1 MRISLEPRLSVP
13 PWVNLAVPA
22 GASVAGLLMGGILM
36 GVLGVDP
43 VRAYWE
49 MFRGA
54 LGSGYGF
61 SEVIVKTIP
70 LTLAGLATLISFRM
84 LLWNIGAEGQ
94 LALGALATVAV
105 VRFAF
110 VDSFPVM
117 LLLMSL
123 AAILAGGAW
132 GAIAG
137 FLKARWN
144 VNEIITTLMLN
155 YIALLL
161 MDYFLYGPWKDPTS
175 LGFPMT
181 AAFPDAAR
189 LPAYFGTR
197 VHLGIV
203 FALALAL
210 IMRAIL
216 RWTQWGFEIRVIGE
230 NPKAARY
237 AGMNIGR
244 NIMLVLFVSGAIAGL
259 AGMGEV
265 AGLQGRLARGFS
277 TGIGFA
283 GILVSWLAR
292 LNPLGVPV
300 VALGLGILLVGGDS
314 LQITMGL
321 PLASI
326 QVLEGLIL
334 FALLAGETLCRYR
347 VRISRGD
354 EKKEERARWIS

>member
-1 MRISLEPRLSVP
+1 
-13 PWVNLAVPA
+13 
-22 GASVAGLLMGGILM
+22 
-36 GVLGVDP
+36 
-43 VRAYWE
+43 
-49 MFRGA
+49 
-54 LGSGYGF
+54 
-61 SEVIVKTIP
+61 
-70 LTLAGLATLISFRM
+70 
-84 LLWNIGAEGQ
+84 
-94 LALGALATVAV
+94 
-105 VRFAF
+105 
-110 VDSFPVM
+110 
-117 LLLMSL
+117 
-123 AAILAGGAW
+123 
-132 GAIAG
+132 
-137 FLKARWN
+137 
-144 VNEIITTLMLN
+144 
-155 YIALLL
+155 
-161 MDYFLYGPWKDPTS
+161 
-175 LGFPMT
+175 MT

-189 LPAYFGTR
+189 LPAFFGTR

-203 FALALAL
+203 FALLLAL

-230 NPKAARY
+230 NPRAARY

-244 NIMLVLFVSGAIAGL
+244 NIMLVLFVSGALAGL

-300 VALGLGILLVGGDS
+300 VAVGLGILLVGGDS

-347 VRISRGD
+347 VRISRG
-354 EKKEERARWIS
+354 EGKKEGRA